1 LTLTD
6 LAIEPKVV
14 ATINS
19 KLGEILNK
27 MKEENQWV
35 VPVIKDKKL
44 IAMLTD
50 KDLLKRRVSLETRV
64 LSLASPTVSLAE
76 NDDFGKVVAKF
87 YTSKARAIPLVNSSR
102 ELTGLITRETV
113 LKYLLDSKQIPEN
126 KAREFMSSPPITLD
140 ISESVARARWEMV
153 KNNVTRLPLLAEK
166 KLEGIV
172 TSRDIVNI
180 LYSVG
185 EKKKESILTE
195 EERIMAMPVKEIMV
209 SPVITANGNESL
221 IKVTEKILKNKI
233 SGLPIL
239 EGDYIAGVLSG
250 IDIIS
255 SLQSKYQ
262 LTLPLEAKLT
272 SDLKKEEIKAEIDG
286 VLERYLS
293 KLDKLTDII
302 NFRVS
307 FKEEANSQDKT
318 IYKVTVNASTKIGN
332 FIANE
337 TDWDP
342 IVAVKKAVEKVEERL
357 IRKLKRI
364 ENKKGFKREE
374 D

>member
-1 LTLTD
+1 MTLTD

>member
-1 LTLTD
+1 M
-6 LAIEPKVV
+6 AIEPKVV
-14 ATINS
+14 ATINT

-35 VPVIKDKKL
+35 VPVTKDKKL

-64 LSLASPTVSLAE
+64 LSVASPTISLVE

-87 YTSKARAIPLVNSSR
+87 YTSKSRAIPLINSSR
-102 ELTGLITRETV
+102 ELTGLITRESV

-140 ISESVARARWEMV
+140 ISESVARARWEMI

-185 EKKKESILTE
+185 DKKKESILTE
-195 EERIMAMPVKEIMV
+195 EERIMAMPIKEIMV

-221 IKVTEKILKNKI
+221 IKVTEKILKSKI

-239 EGDYIAGVLSG
+239 EGDYVAGVLSG

-318 IYKVTVNASTKIGN
+318 IYKVTVNATTKIGN